1 VKAKGT
7 GGVHHNAVLVVFW
20 LMLIAWGVLS
30 IGAYFGGVHDGKA
43 AHCPAGVR

>member
-20 LMLIAWGVLS
+20 LMLVVMGVMT

-43 AHCPAGVR
+43 AHCPAGTR